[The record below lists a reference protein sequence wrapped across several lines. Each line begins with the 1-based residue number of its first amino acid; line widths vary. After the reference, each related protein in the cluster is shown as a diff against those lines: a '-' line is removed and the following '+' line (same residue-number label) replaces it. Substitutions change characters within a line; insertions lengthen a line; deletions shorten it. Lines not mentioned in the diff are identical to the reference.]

1 MKILFIYPNL
11 NAQIG
16 FNYGIAYLSA
26 VLKQAGHTTGLLNV
40 NEQLG
45 YPLDLARIVSDI
57 RAFGPDV
64 IAFSLVT
71 NQAGFAVQIAE
82 EIKKHFSAP
91 IVCGGIHPTISPQ
104 EMLDTG
110 FFDVVFIGE
119 SEYALRDYVRI
130 LETGGDLSDV
140 SNICYKKDGVIIKN
154 SVSPFIPLEELPPKD
169 YALFDFQ
176 KMIDAK
182 NGWVGLMASR
192 GCPFRCSY
200 CFNHQ
205 IVELYC
211 RDLDLPQGRLKY
223 VRHHPV
229 KDAIDEIRCLQATYT
244 GISMFIFDDDLFTF
258 DRSYLR
264 EFCAE
269 YKKISAIPFT
279 VNAHVQ
285 IFDADMARNLKDAGC
300 SIVKFGIESGSER
313 VRREVMN
320 RHMKNDAIKQALA
333 IAEEAGLHSSTF
345 VMIGLPTETKDE
357 LLETIQLLADSKPGR
372 FRWSV
377 FFPFPH
383 TAAYDISLK
392 NGCIDFEK
400 MNRLSN
406 FTDES
411 CLDFG
416 PEHNLWLEKVAQA
429 FPWYVNARSALPCAQ
444 SYAGLVAEIESMPAA
459 AWAQAKD
466 ALRSRDEAESRRQQ
480 AAGHMH
486 YAIRFNRFMGV
497 RSDWTENE

>member
-1 MKILFIYPNL
+1 MRILFIYPNL

-16 FNYGIAYLSA
+16 FNYGISYLSA

-45 YPLDLARIVSDI
+45 YPLDLPRIASDVQ
-57 RAFGPDV
+57 AFAPDL

-71 NQAGFAVQIAE
+71 NQAGFALQMAA
-82 EIKKHFSAP
+82 EIKKHCTAP
-91 IVCGGIHPTISPQ
+91 IVCGGIHPTVAPL
-104 EMLDTG
+104 EMLETG
-110 FFDVVFIGE
+110 LFDAVFIGE
-119 SEYALRDYVRI
+119 SEYGLRDYVHA
-130 LETGGDLSDV
+130 LATGGDMSSVAGL
-140 SNICYKKDGVIIKN
+140 CYKKETTIFKN

-169 YALFDFQ
+169 YSIFDFQ

-192 GCPFRCSY
+192 GCPFRCTY

-211 RDLDLPQGRLKY
+211 NDLNVPPAKLHY

-229 KDAIDEIRCLQATYT
+229 KDAINEIKYLLATYKNIT
-244 GISMFIFDDDLFTF
+244 MFIFDDDLFTF
-258 DRSYLR
+258 DRAYLK

-269 YKKISAIPFT
+269 YKKASAIPLT

-285 IFDADMARNLKDAGC
+285 VFDEAMAESLKAAGC

-320 RHMKNDAIKQALA
+320 RHMKNDAIKRALA

-345 VMIGLPTETKDE
+345 VMIGLPTETQE
-357 LLETIQLLADSKPGR
+357 EVLETIQLLADSRPGR

-377 FFPFPH
+377 FFPFPN
-383 TAAYDISLK
+383 TVAYDISLK
-392 NGCIDFEK
+392 SGCIDFDK
-400 MNRLSN
+400 MNILSN

-416 PEHNLWLEKVAQA
+416 PEQNLWLEKVMRA
-429 FPWYVNARSALPCAQ
+429 FPWYVNARSGLPGAGR
-444 SYAGLVAEIESMPAA
+444 YAELVAELESMPAEV
-459 AWAQAKD
+459 WMKEKD
-466 ALRSRDEAESRRQQ
+466 TIRSRDEEESRRQQ
-480 AAGHMH
+480 AAGNLH

-497 RSDWTENE
+497 RSDWTEND

>member
-16 FNYGIAYLSA
+16 FNYGVAFLSA
-26 VLKQAGHTTGLLNV
+26 VLKQAGHRTGLLNV

-45 YPLDLARIVSDI
+45 YPLDLARIVSDV
-57 RAFGPDV
+57 RAFGPDL

-71 NQAGFAVQIAE
+71 NQAGFAVQMAE
-82 EIKKHFSAP
+82 EIRKHVSVP
-91 IVCGGIHPTISPQ
+91 VVCGGIHPTVATM

-110 FFDVVFIGE
+110 LFDAVFIGE
-119 SEYALRDYVRI
+119 SEYALRDYVQA
-130 LETGGDLSDV
+130 LENGGDISAV
-140 SNICYKKDGVIIKN
+140 SNICYKKDGAVIKN
-154 SVSPFIPLEELPPKD
+154 SVRPFLPLEQLPPKD
-169 YALFDFQ
+169 YEIFDFQ

-211 RDLDLPQGRLKY
+211 NDLNLPQGKLHY

-229 KDAIDEIRCLQATYT
+229 KDVIDEIKYLQTHYKN
-244 GISMFIFDDDLFTF
+244 ISMYIFDDDLFTF
-258 DRSYLR
+258 SRDYLR
-264 EFCAE
+264 DFCAA
-269 YKKISAIPFT
+269 YKKVSTTPFT

-285 IFDADMARNLKDAGC
+285 IFDAEMARSLRDAGC

-313 VRREVMN
+313 VRSEVMN
-320 RHMKNDAIKQALA
+320 RHMKNDLIKRALA
-333 IAEEAGLHSSTF
+333 VAESAGLHSSTF
-345 VMIGLPTETKDE
+345 VMIGLPTETRQE
-357 LLETIQLLADSKPGR
+357 LLETIQLLAESRPGR

-377 FFPFPH
+377 FFPFPN
-383 TAAYDISLK
+383 TQACDLSLK
-392 NGCIDFEK
+392 GGFIDFDK
-400 MNRLSN
+400 MSRLSN

-416 PEHNLWLEKVAQA
+416 PEHNLWLEKVARA
-429 FPWYVNARSALPCAQ
+429 FPWYVNARSGLTGADR
-444 SYAGLVAEIESMPAA
+444 YAELVAEIESLSADE
-459 AWAQAKD
+459 WLKVKD
-466 ALRSRDEAESRRQQ
+466 TIGSRDEEESRRQQ
-480 AAGHMH
+480 AEGHLH

-497 RSDWTENE
+497 RSDWTEND